1 MTDREL
7 LKQALEALKLYE
19 TDVDRPHKVGLLQV
33 QEAIAALEQELE
45 QPTVKQLVDEQVEAF
60 REGILY
66 AAKKY
71 AATGNELFTGNDVV
85 MFLEMEVCE
94 LEDDEI
100 KEHLGVKK

>member
-1 MTDREL
+1 MST
-7 LKQALEALKLYE
+7 
-19 TDVDRPHKVGLLQV
+19 HK
-33 QEAIAALEQELE
+33 IAD
-45 QPTVKQLVDEQVEAF
+45 TVTEAF
-60 REGILY
+60 IEGILY

-71 AATGNELFTGNDVV
+71 AATGNELFTGNDVA

>member
-1 MTDREL
+1 MSTH
-7 LKQALEALKLYE
+7 KI
-19 TDVDRPHKVGLLQV
+19 VD
-33 QEAIAALEQELE
+33 
-45 QPTVKQLVDEQVEAF
+45 TVTEAF

-71 AATGNELFTGNDVV
+71 AATGNELFIGNDVA

-94 LEDDEI
+94 LSDDEI